1 VYIVPARIKID
12 PKTVYRINLIVAYL
26 LFSPPQIPI
35 KKYIGIS
42 KASKKINKEIKSPA
56 KNTPFT
62 EAWSTISEPKNPL
75 LKEWFSF
82 KERIE
87 SNTSKQFNV
96 TNKNDIPES
105 PIIRSIPYALIQE
118 NLSTT

>member
-1 VYIVPARIKID
+1 M
-12 PKTVYRINLIVAYL
+12 
-26 LFSPPQIPI
+26 
-35 KKYIGIS
+35 S

>member
-1 VYIVPARIKID
+1 MYIVPARIKID
-12 PKTVYRINLIVAYL
+12 QKTVYRINLIVAYL

-62 EAWSTISEPKNPL
+62 EACNNISELKNPL
-75 LKEWFSF
+75 LKEWLSF

-96 TNKNDIPES
+96 TNKKDMPES
-105 PIIRSIPYALIQE
+105 PIIKSIPYALIQE

>member
-1 VYIVPARIKID
+1 M
-12 PKTVYRINLIVAYL
+12 VAYL

-42 KASKKINKEIKSPA
+42 KASKKINKDIKSPA

-62 EAWSTISEPKNPL
+62 EACSNINELRNPL

-87 SNTSKQFNV
+87 SKTSKQFNV
-96 TNKNDIPES
+96 TSKKDIPES
-105 PIIRSIPYALIQE
+105 KINKSIPYAIIQE
-118 NLSTT
+118 NLYTKKKLDFK